1 MKSTEPGGC
10 LKNDS
15 MECQNQDICKWSY
28 GNKKQIYWQSY
39 RRCPIW
45 TYDARSEQKKLNIK
59 AKKKNEKHGWTGWYI
74 DGLNAPQSDRSS
86 RRPVN
91 LSICVPI
98 NISNYRQSV
107 WPSTCQPVD
116 PSTCLPVDLLTN
128 RPVNRRPVYLWTI

>member
-28 GNKKQIYWQSY
+28 GNKKTNLLTILPTRPYLDL
-39 RRCPIW
+39 RCKIW
-45 TYDARSEQKKLNIK
+45 TKKLNIK

-74 DGLNAPQSDRSS
+74 DGLNGPQSDSSS

-91 LSICVPI
+91 LSICVPV